1 MNQERIG
8 KFIMK
13 CRKEKKI
20 TQSDLANKLGVSDR
34 AISNWENGRNMP
46 DLSLFRPLCEEL
58 NISIN
63 DLLSGERV
71 NPEKYQETFEENM
84 VNTIDYTNKK
94 MTQNK
99 KIVALILIGFGLF
112 IVFSAMTVFPSESS
126 WGCIY
131 SLFGTLL
138 SIIGINFIFRKI
150 NLFIR
155 VVFNLVLLCCSFM
168 LLFIIDFIGVK
179 NIHQA
184 PRFSLVKVSGAHV
197 IYYDT
202 PFYDVVRCMENKNE
216 YRVIKNQKYDQ
227 DNIDVFCK

>member
-1 MNQERIG
+1 
-8 KFIMK
+8 
-13 CRKEKKI
+13 
-20 TQSDLANKLGVSDR
+20 
-34 AISNWENGRNMP
+34 MP

-150 NLFIR
+150 KFFIR

-168 LLFIIDFIGVK
+168 LLFIIDFICDK

-184 PRFSLVKVSGAHV
+184 PRFSLVQVSGAHV

-202 PFYDVVRCMENKNE
+202 PFYDVVKCMDNKNE
-216 YRVIKNQKYDQ
+216 YRVNS
-227 DNIDVFCK
+227 

>member
-1 MNQERIG
+1 
-8 KFIMK
+8 
-13 CRKEKKI
+13 
-20 TQSDLANKLGVSDR
+20 
-34 AISNWENGRNMP
+34 MP

-94 MTQNK
+94 
-99 KIVALILIGFGLF
+99 IGFGLF

-150 NLFIR
+150 KFFIR

-168 LLFIIDFIGVK
+168 LLFIIDFICDK

-202 PFYDVVRCMENKNE
+202 PFYDVVKCMENKNE
-216 YRVIKNQKYDQ
+216 YRVNS
-227 DNIDVFCK
+227 

>member
-112 IVFSAMTVFPSESS
+112 IVFSAMTIFPSESS

-179 NIHQA
+179 NIH
-184 PRFSLVKVSGAHV
+184 
-197 IYYDT
+197 
-202 PFYDVVRCMENKNE
+202 
-216 YRVIKNQKYDQ
+216 
-227 DNIDVFCK
+227 